1 MEFFTDRELFIQY
14 IYLASA
20 TMFIFGIKLLGS
32 PATARKGNLLAA
44 AAMFIAVLV
53 TLVNLE
59 VLNYGMIAAGIAIG
73 AVIGAVLA
81 RTIKMTAM
89 PQMVAIFNGVGGG
102 ASALIAISEFARI
115 TNGDLS
121 VAKHEEIAIML
132 GTLIGL
138 VTLTGSLIAFGK
150 LQEIMTTRP
159 ITFPFQNIASGAH
172 TSVQTPRPASAQP
185 SDVPAMAMLAA
196 KFAMAGRRKSRS
208 RTISAS
214 GIAMKGIV
222 R

>member
-89 PQMVAIFNGVGGG
+89 PQMVAIFNGLF
-102 ASALIAISEFARI
+102 SLLFS
-115 TNGDLS
+115 
-121 VAKHEEIAIML
+121 
-132 GTLIGL
+132 L
-138 VTLTGSLIAFGK
+138 VL
-150 LQEIMTTRP
+150 R
-159 ITFPFQNIASGAH
+159 
-172 TSVQTPRPASAQP
+172 
-185 SDVPAMAMLAA
+185 
-196 KFAMAGRRKSRS
+196 
-208 RTISAS
+208 
-214 GIAMKGIV
+214 
-222 R
+222 